1 MANTVE
7 ELEAQRQQQEQEAV
21 ERIEAAGVEAEQEAQ
36 QQGLSEDEVRARV
49 EAARKEEKD
58 KLYSKLEGLT
68 DRVKELQEH
77 IRAEQ
82 REKEEEAEKRKEEA
96 ERKRQAKLSDDE
108 RQTEILARIE
118 EQLKNERESRQALEQ
133 SLEKKEREA
142 QLATY
147 RASAIQAAGT
157 RIIPELVYGKSE
169 AEIDNAVTRAKA
181 RFEEIEEQFKNE
193 QGHSVRQQMAGT
205 STSPGY
211 EALEEQELENRLNID
226 YDKYADPENEDYRS
240 KIKDQ
245 LAREY
250 ERAQGR

>member
-7 ELEAQRQQQEQEAV
+7 ELEAQRQQEEQEAV
-21 ERIEAAGVEAEQEAQ
+21 ERIEAAGAEAEAEAQ
-36 QQGLSEDEVRARV
+36 QQGLSEEEVRVRV

-58 KLYSKLEGLT
+58 KLYSKIDGLT
-68 DRVKELQEH
+68 DRVKELQDH

-82 REKEEEAEKRKEEA
+82 REKEEAERKREEEA
-96 ERKRQAKLSDDE
+96 ERKRQAKLSDE
-108 RQTEILARIE
+108 QRQTEILQRIE
-118 EQLKNERESRQALEQ
+118 EQLENERKSRQALEE

-169 AEIDNAVTRAKA
+169 AEIDAAVTRAKA
-181 RFEEIEEQFKNE
+181 RFEEIEKGLQQEQHQNI
-193 QGHSVRQQMAGT
+193 RQQMAGT

-226 YDKYADPENEDYRS
+226 YDKYADPENEDYRN

-245 LAREY
+245 IAREY